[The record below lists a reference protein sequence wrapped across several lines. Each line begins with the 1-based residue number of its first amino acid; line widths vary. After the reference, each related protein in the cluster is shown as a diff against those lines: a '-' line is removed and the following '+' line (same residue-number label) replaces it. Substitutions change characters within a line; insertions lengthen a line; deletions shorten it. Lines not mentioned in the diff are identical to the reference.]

1 MNKNYFSFF
10 CLIVLLLFIISLFA
24 PRKSG
29 IFLKE
34 EYRDTTIFNV
44 TYRDTTIYNIEKRD
58 TTIYRYTLVSLK
70 DTIRINDTLYMSL
83 PISWYWFQDESADI
97 YCTGYNVRLDS
108 VNYHFREVTKMVE
121 KEITLKPKRLTAD
134 IGMTVGKTS
143 YHYINMDVA
152 ARLKLNEQWLISMSA
167 GVKFTQAAEINNMI
181 SPYGELGIRKRL
193 R

>member
-1 MNKNYFSFF
+1 MKNYFSFF
-10 CLIVLLLFIISLFA
+10 CLVILLLFLISLLA
-24 PRKSG
+24 PSKSE
-29 IFLKE
+29 IFLNK

-70 DTIRINDTLYMSL
+70 DTVRINDTLYMSL

-108 VNYHFREVTKMVE
+108 VNYHFREVTKMIE

>member
-1 MNKNYFSFF
+1 MKNYFSFF
-10 CLIVLLLFIISLFA
+10 CLVILLLFLISLLA
-24 PRKSG
+24 PSKSE
-29 IFLKE
+29 IFLNK

-70 DTIRINDTLYMSL
+70 DTVRINDTLYMSL
-83 PISWYWFQDESADI
+83 PISWDWFQDESADI

>member
-1 MNKNYFSFF
+1 MKNYFSFF
-10 CLIVLLLFIISLFA
+10 CLVILLLFLISLLA
-24 PRKSG
+24 PSKSE
-29 IFLKE
+29 IFLNK

-70 DTIRINDTLYMSL
+70 DTVRINDTLYMSL

-134 IGMTVGKTS
+134 IGLTVGKTS

>member
-1 MNKNYFSFF
+1 
-10 CLIVLLLFIISLFA
+10 
-24 PRKSG
+24 
-29 IFLKE
+29 
-34 EYRDTTIFNV
+34 
-44 TYRDTTIYNIEKRD
+44 
-58 TTIYRYTLVSLK
+58 
-70 DTIRINDTLYMSL
+70 MSL

-134 IGMTVGKTS
+134 IGLTVGKTS

>member
-1 MNKNYFSFF
+1 MKNYFSFF
-10 CLIVLLLFIISLFA
+10 CLVILLLFLISLLA
-24 PRKSG
+24 PSKSE
-29 IFLKE
+29 IFLNK

-70 DTIRINDTLYMSL
+70 DTVRINDTLYMSL

-152 ARLKLNEQWLISMSA
+152 ARLKLNEQWLISISA
-167 GVKFTQAAEINNMI
+167 GVKFTQVAEINNMI
-181 SPYGELGIRKRL
+181 SPYGELGIRKSL

>member
-1 MNKNYFSFF
+1 MKNYFSFF
-10 CLIVLLLFIISLFA
+10 CLVILLLFLISLLA
-24 PRKSG
+24 PSKSE
-29 IFLKE
+29 IFLNK

-70 DTIRINDTLYMSL
+70 DTVRINDTLYMSL